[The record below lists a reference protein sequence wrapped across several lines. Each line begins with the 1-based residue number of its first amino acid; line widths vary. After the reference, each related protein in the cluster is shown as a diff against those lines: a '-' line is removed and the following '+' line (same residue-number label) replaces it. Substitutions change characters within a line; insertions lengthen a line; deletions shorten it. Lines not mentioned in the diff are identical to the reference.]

1 MNFQHTPVLFNEII
15 SFLPKSA
22 KVIIDFTLGGAG
34 HSIAMLQHCGDS
46 VLYGVDRD
54 NEAITSASQNLS
66 GYTDRIHLLHCSFS
80 EAINTLKQDAVS
92 ADFILADLGVSSH
105 QLDSGKRGFSFRQDG
120 PLDMRMNPDDP
131 TTAADIVNNASQE
144 ELTMIIKKYGE
155 DRFAKKIAQNI
166 VRYRRSKQFSTTL
179 ELSECIKDAVP
190 KKFHFDRIHPATRT
204 FQAIRMEVNRELEE
218 LNYLLEHS
226 IDLLNTSGKMA
237 VISFH
242 SLEDRPV
249 KQMFRK
255 WEDPCQCPKSIPRC
269 ICGLKPIAKRV
280 NRKMIMASDQEKA
293 ENFRSRSAKLRVM
306 EKL

>member
-1 MNFQHTPVLFNEII
+1 MNFQHTPVLFNEIV

-34 HSIAMLQHCGDS
+34 HSIAMLQHCHDS
-46 VLYGVDRD
+46 VLYGIDRD
-54 NEAITSASQNLS
+54 IEAITSARQRLS
-66 GYTDRIHLLHCSFS
+66 DFEDRIHLLHCSFS
-80 EAINTLKQDAVS
+80 EAIDTLQRDGIA

-105 QLDSGKRGFSFRQDG
+105 QLDSGRRGFSFRQEG

-131 TTAADIVNNASQE
+131 TTAADVVNKASLDN
-144 ELTMIIKKYGE
+144 LTKIIKRFGE
-155 DRFAKKIAQNI
+155 DRFARKIAQNI
-166 VRYRRSKQFSTTL
+166 VRRRIVKPFSTTL
-179 ELSECIKDAVP
+179 ELSECVKDAVP

-204 FQAIRMEVNRELEE
+204 FQAIRMEVNSELEE
-218 LNYLLEHS
+218 LHYLLENS
-226 IDLLNTSGKMA
+226 IDLLNPSGKMA

-255 WEDPCQCPKSIPRC
+255 WEDPCQCPKTIPHC

-280 NRKMIMASDQEKA
+280 NKKMIKATDQEKA
-293 ENFRSRSAKLRVM
+293 ENFRSRSAKLRVI